1 MSVLGVGHNSECNWV
16 AAGLTAFKLGSS
28 EFNDENPESCKNLC
42 SNTLYNTYTIKNV
55 HTKVLLLS
63 IPFWCGFSNCSVL
76 NFDISGN
83 KTIPRYLQT
92 SQLVESAYFW
102 SVAGTELLKQVLWLS
117 MTFRC
122 YNLFIWSIVDLYTI
136 LLNIHVMLLLFNNL
150 HYIYS

>member
-1 MSVLGVGHNSECNWV
+1 MTDSPLPPKYDFHPLKSTPRFFHLAGVNMSVLGVGHNSECNWL

-76 NFDISGN
+76 NFDISGISGKQN
-83 KTIPRYLQT
+83 NTQILT
-92 SQLVESAYFW
+92 NF
-102 SVAGTELLKQVLWLS
+102 SVGRICIFLIGCWDRVT
-117 MTFRC
+117 
-122 YNLFIWSIVDLYTI
+122 
-136 LLNIHVMLLLFNNL
+136 
-150 HYIYS
+150 

>member
-1 MSVLGVGHNSECNWV
+1 MTDPLPPKYDFHPLKSTPRFFHLAGVNMSVLGVGHNSECNWV

-76 NFDISGN
+76 NFDISGKQN
-83 KTIPRYLQT
+83 N
-92 SQLVESAYFW
+92 SQILTNF
-102 SVAGTELLKQVLWLS
+102 SVGRICIFLIGCWDRVT
-117 MTFRC
+117 
-122 YNLFIWSIVDLYTI
+122 
-136 LLNIHVMLLLFNNL
+136 
-150 HYIYS
+150 